1 MISSTNASRSPLRM
15 SGTVMSIDSA
25 SRPLADAESRWIA
38 EAIRSRYKDEAGP
51 LDARARAFLDLA
63 YAPPADGTRRSP
75 RERIRIGDLHV
86 EGLCGDVLD
95 DDLVQ
100 GNKRLSALY
109 RTLRHYRGEPVR

>member
-1 MISSTNASRSPLRM
+1 MSR
-15 SGTVMSIDSA
+15 TVITIDSA
-25 SRPLADAESRWIA
+25 SCQLADAESRWLA

-51 LDARARAFLDLA
+51 LDACARACLDLA
-63 YAPPADGTRRSP
+63 DALAEEGTRRSP
-75 RERIRIGDLHV
+75 REPIRISDLHV

-100 GNKRLSALY
+100 GNERLSALY

>member
-1 MISSTNASRSPLRM
+1 MISSTNASPSPLCM
-15 SGTVMSIDSA
+15 SGAVIAIDSA
-25 SRPLADAESRWIA
+25 SYPLAEAESRWLA

-51 LDARARAFLDLA
+51 LDACARACLDLA
-63 YAPPADGTRRSP
+63 DALAEQDT
-75 RERIRIGDLHV
+75 IRISDLHV

-100 GNKRLSALY
+100 GNERLSALY

>member
-1 MISSTNASRSPLRM
+1 M

-25 SRPLADAESRWIA
+25 SCPLADGESRWLA
-38 EAIRSRYKDEAGP
+38 EAIRSRYRNEAGP
-51 LDARARAFLDLA
+51 LDACARA
-63 YAPPADGTRRSP
+63 PAEQGTRRSP
-75 RERIRIGDLHV
+75 GEPIRIGDLRV

-109 RTLRHYRGEPVR
+109 RTLRHYQGEPVR